1 MSQSTGLRAAW
12 PTLAIMVGAS
22 VWGFV
27 WYPLR
32 MLAAFGLTGTAA
44 SAATSAAGCLFVL
57 VLRWRSLATVRWHWV
72 LPMLGLAAGV
82 TNVGFVW
89 GAIHGEV
96 MRVLLLFYLTP
107 AWTALFA
114 HFILRERLTWAGGA
128 LAALSLLGAVLMLW
142 SPQLGVPLPAN
153 AAEWAGL
160 IGGMGFAMSNVLVVK
175 TSRVLPHMKP
185 EMRTAVIFA
194 GATLFGAL
202 TSCIEPMAAIKA
214 GEDFARVVLL
224 VLALGIV
231 LGSNNMLVQYG
242 LARVPA
248 NRASI
253 IMLFEI
259 VVTALSSWLFAGETP
274 GPREW
279 AGGACIVLASLL
291 SSWLHRAQDARK
303 HAAHASADASVMT
316 HADASRTDEADDSR
330 DDAGNGRGRCR
341 GEGGSRGDKDGD
353 NSGDD
358 SGDGGADNGGG
369 NGGHHSGG
377 SGPGPFRARN
387 GARAMV

>member
-1 MSQSTGLRAAW
+1 MNQSTGLRAAW
-12 PTLAIMVGAS
+12 PTLAIMIGAS

-44 SAATSAAGCLFVL
+44 SAATSAAGCVFVL

-114 HFILRERLTWAGGA
+114 HFILHERLTWAGGA

-175 TSRVLPHMKP
+175 TSQVLPHMKP

-194 GATLFGAL
+194 GAALLGAL
-202 TSCIEPMAAIKA
+202 TSCFEPMTAVQA
-214 GEDFARVVLL
+214 GEHLARVVLL

-259 VVTALSSWLFAGETP
+259 VVTALTSWLFAGETP

-303 HAAHASADASVMT
+303 RGAHASADASVMT
-316 HADASRTDEADDSR
+316 YADASRADEADDTG
-330 DDAGNGRGRCR
+330 DDTSLGRI
-341 GEGGSRGDKDGD
+341 GGDGGGPDDKDGG

-358 SGDGGADNGGG
+358 GGG
-369 NGGHHSGG
+369 NGGNHSGG
-377 SGPGPFRARN
+377 SGPGPSRARN

>member
-12 PTLAIMVGAS
+12 PTLAIMIGAS

-32 MLAAFGLTGTAA
+32 MLAAAGLTGTAS

-107 AWTALFA
+107 AWTAIFA
-114 HFILRERLTWAGGA
+114 HFILHERLNWAGGA

-142 SPQLGVPLPAN
+142 SPRLGVPLPAN

-194 GATLFGAL
+194 GAALFGLL
-202 TSCIEPMAAIKA
+202 TSCFEPMSAAPA
-214 GEDFARVVLL
+214 GEHLARVVLL

-259 VVTALSSWLFAGETP
+259 VVTALTSWLFAGETP

-291 SSWLHRAQDARK
+291 SSWVHRAQDARK
-303 HAAHASADASVMT
+303 GGAHASADASVMT
-316 HADASRTDEADDSR
+316 HADASRTDDADDADSNGSGG
-330 DDAGNGRGRCR
+330 DDGNGGN
-341 GEGGSRGDKDGD
+341 G
-353 NSGDD
+353 
-358 SGDGGADNGGG
+358 GGG
-369 NGGHHSGG
+369 NGNGNAGG
-377 SGPGPFRARN
+377 GTGPGPSRARN